1 MTGIWLSGGSG
12 AGRPHKKLGVQ
23 GEIPEDVN
31 FQSGT
36 SQNGYLYVSTVTE
49 LDTYANEAAIM
60 LLSDPKHNDFNFFMI
75 INFGG
80 GEKTTGPEG
89 QQFLN
94 IMKSISPIE
103 K

>member
-1 MTGIWLSGGSG
+1 MCYS
-12 AGRPHKKLGVQ
+12 
-23 GEIPEDVN
+23 
-31 FQSGT
+31 
-36 SQNGYLYVSTVTE
+36 YLQLLKTNQKSTHE
-49 LDTYANEAAIM
+49 ETYANEVAIM